1 MNNRSEFSSRFGF
14 LMAAAGSAVG
24 LGNIWGFP
32 TQTAQNGGGAFVLVY
47 LFLTFALAYPVLMA
61 ELLIGRHGRTHIMG
75 SLDKISSG
83 VKSRKASIF
92 ISIYALVVVSL
103 ILSFYSIVAGWML
116 TAFADPVARLFGLG
130 DVAVWLTSFSLERNL
145 VAGLGFLALTV
156 FVINRGVKEGIE
168 VWSSRLMPIM
178 ILIIIGLI
186 GYVFTLEGASEG
198 LRVYITPDFSR
209 VFDSELII
217 NALGQAFFS
226 LSLGVGTMMIYGS
239 YINSKEN
246 MVNLGAQVALLD
258 TFIAVLAGLLI
269 IPAMYVAQHNGI
281 PIFREDGSMYSGDT
295 LVFDVLPKLF
305 ATLGGAELPITI
317 AFFALMSIA
326 ALTSS
331 ISMLEVPVA
340 FVSENKRFNIHR
352 NRAAYMIALIVAAII
367 VTILF
372 NFNELFGLVISFTT
386 EISQPLIGVIF
397 CIYAGWIW
405 QRNSVL
411 QELASG
417 NPDVANSLFW
427 KIWPHYIR
435 FVCPV
440 LLLVMYWQ
448 SLS

>member
-1 MNNRSEFSSRFGF
+1 
-14 LMAAAGSAVG
+14 MAAAGSAVG

-116 TAFADPVARLFGLG
+116 TAFADPVARLIGLG
-130 DVAVWLTSFSLERNL
+130 DAAQWLTSFSLERNL
-145 VAGLGFLALTV
+145 VAGLTFLGLTV

-168 VWSSRLMPIM
+168 AWSSRLMPLM
-178 ILIIIGLI
+178 ILIIVCLI
-186 GYVFTLEGASEG
+186 IYVFTLDGASEG
-198 LRVYITPDFSR
+198 LRVYLSPDFSR
-209 VFDSELII
+209 VLEPELII
-217 NALGQAFFS
+217 NALGQSFFS

-246 MVNLGAQVALLD
+246 MVQIGAQVALLD

-269 IPAMYVAQHNGI
+269 IPAMFVAQHNGI
-281 PIFREDGSMYSGDT
+281 PIFREDGTMYSGDT

-305 ATLGGAELPITI
+305 ATLGSAEIPITI

-340 FVSENKRFNIHR
+340 FVSENSRFNTNR
-352 NRAAYMIALIVAAII
+352 NKAAYMIALVVAAII

-372 NFNELFGLVISFTT
+372 NFDALFGLVISFTT

-405 QRNSVL
+405 QRNNVL
-411 QELASG
+411 QEIASG

-427 KIWPHYIR
+427 KIWPNYIR

>member
-75 SLDKISSG
+75 SLDKISG
-83 VKSRKASIF
+83 ATKARKASIF
-92 ISIYALVVVSL
+92 VSIYALIVVSL

-116 TAFADPVARLFGLG
+116 TAFADPVARLMGFNE
-130 DVAVWLTSFSLERNL
+130 AAQWLTTFSLERNL

-168 VWSSRLMPIM
+168 AWSSRLMPIM

-186 GYVFTLEGASEG
+186 GYVFTLDGASEG
-198 LRVYITPDFSR
+198 LSVYITPDFSR
-209 VFDSELII
+209 VFDPELII

-305 ATLGGAELPITI
+305 ATLGSAELPITI

-340 FVSENKRFNIHR
+340 FVSENDRFHTPR
-352 NRAAYMIALIVAAII
+352 NKAAYMIALLVAAIVI
-367 VTILF
+367 AILF
-372 NFNELFGLVISFTT
+372 NFNDLFGLVISFTT

-405 QRNSVL
+405 NRDSVL
-411 QELASG
+411 KELASG
-417 NPDVANSLFW
+417 NPDVGNSLFW

>member
-103 ILSFYSIVAGWML
+103 ILSFYAIVAGWML
-116 TAFADPVARLFGLG
+116 TAFADPVVRLIGLG
-130 DVAVWLTSFSLERNL
+130 DAAQWLTSFSLERNL
-145 VAGLGFLALTV
+145 VAGLTFLGLTV

-168 VWSSRLMPIM
+168 AWSSRLMPLM
-178 ILIIIGLI
+178 ILIIVCLI
-186 GYVFTLEGASEG
+186 IYVFTLDGASEG
-198 LRVYITPDFSR
+198 LRVYLSPDFSR
-209 VFDSELII
+209 VLEPELII
-217 NALGQAFFS
+217 NALGQSFFS

-246 MVNLGAQVALLD
+246 MVQIGAQVALLD

-269 IPAMYVAQHNGI
+269 IPAMFVAQHNGI
-281 PIFREDGSMYSGDT
+281 PIFREDGTMYSGDT

-305 ATLGGAELPITI
+305 ATLGSAEIPITI

-340 FVSENKRFNIHR
+340 FVSENSRFNTNR
-352 NRAAYMIALIVAAII
+352 NKAAYMIALVVAAII

-372 NFNELFGLVISFTT
+372 NFDALFGLVISFTT

-405 QRNSVL
+405 QRNNVL
-411 QELASG
+411 QEIASG

-427 KIWPHYIR
+427 KIWPNYIR

>member
-1 MNNRSEFSSRFGF
+1 MENRSEFSSRFGF

-75 SLDKISSG
+75 SLEKISSG
-83 VKSRKASIF
+83 AKSRSASF
-92 ISIYALVVVSL
+92 LISIYALIVVSL

-116 TAFADPVARLFGLG
+116 TALADPIARLLG
-130 DVAVWLTSFSLERNL
+130 FDEAASWFTTFSVERNL
-145 VAGLGFLALTV
+145 VAGLGFLTLTV

-168 VWSSRLMPIM
+168 AWSSRLMPLM
-178 ILIIIGLI
+178 VLIIIGLI
-186 GYVFTLEGASEG
+186 AYVFTLEGASEG
-198 LRVYITPDFSR
+198 LAVYLQPDFSR
-209 VFDSELII
+209 VFEPELII
-217 NALGQAFFS
+217 NALGQSFFS

-239 YINSKEN
+239 YINQKEN
-246 MVNLGAQVALLD
+246 MVQLGAYVALLD

-281 PIFREDGSMYSGDT
+281 PIFKEDGTMFSGDT

-305 ATLGGAELPITI
+305 ATLGSAEIPITI
-317 AFFALMSIA
+317 FFFALMSIA

-340 FVSENKRFNIHR
+340 YVSENSRFHTSRHR
-352 NRAAYMIALIVAAII
+352 ASYFLALIVALIVITII
-367 VTILF
+367 V
-372 NFNELFGLVISFTT
+372 NFESLFGLVITFTT

-405 QRNSVL
+405 QRHAVL
-411 QELASG
+411 KELASG
-417 NPDVANSLFW
+417 NPNVANSFFW
-427 KIWPHYIR
+427 KIWPSYIK

-448 SLS
+448 TLN